1 MNIDK
6 PKIKELP
13 KPKPYSKLTKREK
26 SDLKRTIATQ
36 NKKIDRLADRGLLGS
51 SSAYKHL
58 EAMYEAGANYLY
70 RDKNGVVK
78 FKGNIS
84 KMSAQTLSEIKEKT
98 RTFRKTKTSTIKG
111 VKTYQK
117 KLSASY
123 NAMLKARGIEPK
135 KPLKADDIR
144 DLHESDAFKKIEQLY
159 GYYNAVKIIE
169 EHSDM
174 KDDELIKLVEMSH
187 DFNSD
192 DIEPLM
198 KLIDDGEPFLKIADT
213 TPGLSRS
220 DVEQLQLKYGL
231 FDMLTPEQFQE
242 YTERATENADVD
254 SVSAFEELDKM
265 LNYKFG

>member
-1 MNIDK
+1 MTIDK

-36 NKKIDRLADRGLLGS
+36 NKKIERLASRGLLGS
-51 SSAYKHL
+51 SSSYKHL
-58 EAMYEAGANYLY
+58 EAMYEAGTNYLY

-78 FKGNIS
+78 FRANIS
-84 KMSAQTLSEIKEKT
+84 KMSAQTIAETKEKT
-98 RTFRKTKTSTIKG
+98 RTFRQTKTSTLKG
-111 VKTYQK
+111 VKSYQT

-123 NAMLKARGIEPK
+123 NAMLKAHGIEPK

-169 EHSDM
+169 EHPDM
-174 KDDELIKLVEMSH
+174 NEKQLIELVEMSH
-187 DFNSD
+187 EFNAD

-198 KLIDDGEPFLKIADT
+198 KLIDDGEPYLKIADT

-231 FDMLTPEQFQE
+231 FDLLTPEQFQE

-254 SVSAFEELDKM
+254 STSAFDELDKM